1 MYSQIRMKMNE
12 QPFGF
17 IVAETVRSIAKKLM
31 SRLREHGF
39 SITMEQMAILHFL
52 NTNNELIQQDVADFT
67 GKDKSAILRQIDFL
81 EENKYV
87 VRVADQI
94 DRRKK
99 NLVVTKK
106 GAELHQDFTKIDI
119 EVGQELM
126 DGIKQEDLDTF
137 LRVLAKIKTN
147 AEK

>member
-1 MYSQIRMKMNE
+1 MHHENSKQMKE

-39 SITMEQMAILHFL
+39 SISMEQMAILHFL
-52 NTNNELIQQDVADFT
+52 NSNNELIQQDVADFT

-87 VRVADQI
+87 VRVADPI

-126 DGIKQEDLDTF
+126 DGIKQEDLGTF
-137 LRVLAKIKTN
+137 LRVLAKIKAN

>member
-1 MYSQIRMKMNE
+1 MNE

-119 EVGQELM
+119 EVGHELM
-126 DGIKQEDLDTF
+126 NGINPADLETF

>member
-1 MYSQIRMKMNE
+1 MHYENSKQMNE

-106 GAELHQDFTKIDI
+106 GAELHQDFTKIDL

-126 DGIKQEDLDTF
+126 DGINSADLDTF
-137 LRVLAKIKTN
+137 LRVLAKIKAN
-147 AEK
+147 ADK

>member
-1 MYSQIRMKMNE
+1 MWYQTSKQMNE

-39 SITMEQMAILHFL
+39 SISMEQMAILHFL

-99 NLVVTKK
+99 TLVVTKK

-126 DGIKQEDLDTF
+126 NGITPADLETF
-137 LRVLAKIKTN
+137 LRVLAKIKAN
-147 AEK
+147 AEE

>member
-1 MYSQIRMKMNE
+1 MKE

-17 IVAETVRSIAKKLM
+17 AVAETVRSIAKKLM

-119 EVGQELM
+119 EVGHELM
-126 DGIKQEDLDTF
+126 DGINKEDLETF
-137 LRVLAKIKTN
+137 LRVLAKIKAN

>member
-1 MYSQIRMKMNE
+1 MHHENSKQMKE

-39 SITMEQMAILHFL
+39 SITMEQLAILHFL

-87 VRVADQI
+87 VRVADPI

>member
-39 SITMEQMAILHFL
+39 SISMEQMAILHFL
-52 NTNNELIQQDVADFT
+52 NSNNELIQQDVADFT

-87 VRVADQI
+87 VRVADPI

-126 DGIKQEDLDTF
+126 DGIKQEDLGTF
-137 LRVLAKIKTN
+137 LRVLAKIKAN

>member
-1 MYSQIRMKMNE
+1 MN
-12 QPFGF
+12 
-17 IVAETVRSIAKKLM
+17 
-31 SRLREHGF
+31 RLREQGF
-39 SITMEQMAILHFL
+39 SITMEQFAILHFL
-52 NTNNELIQQDVADFT
+52 NSNNELIQQDVADFT

-106 GAELHQDFTKIDI
+106 GVELHQDFTKIDI

-126 DGIKQEDLDTF
+126 DGIKKEDLETF
-137 LRVLAKIKTN
+137 LQVLAKIKAN